1 VGQGVGELDHEL
13 VVEAVLDFWRSR
25 NRGADLMAD
34 VWRQGR
40 TLRVV
45 RADPFV
51 TPGGKT
57 LPLQTGE
64 PA

>member
-1 VGQGVGELDHEL
+1 
-13 VVEAVLDFWRSR
+13 
-25 NRGADLMAD
+25 MAD

-64 PA
+64 LA